1 MSYSDIYLA
10 IASISTIAVAGLMV
24 VILMYILSI
33 LWDIKRISK
42 IAKREVEFIASS
54 LAKGVSVLGSEIS
67 TETAGFIR
75 TVFTL
80 LLSQFA
86 SKPKARRKKV

>member
-10 IASISTIAVAGLMV
+10 IASISTIAVAGLIV

-42 IAKREVEFIASS
+42 IAKREAEFIASS